1 MDVGQHTASGDGD
14 VTQEAV
20 ELLIIAHGQLDVAG
34 DDAGLLVVLGGIA
47 GQLEDLGSEVLEDG
61 ADVDGG
67 ASAHARR
74 DACLADEAC
83 KTADREL
90 QTGLGASAD
99 GLALGCRLLSTTCS
113 CCEGRGEG
121 GGDGRREWEC
131 ESAKSLVDVDVYLP
145 DHVFERLKHQTRFN
159 QYW

>member
-1 MDVGQHTASGDGD
+1 MDVGENTAGSDGD
-14 VTQEAV
+14 VPQEAV

-47 GQLEDLGSEVLEDG
+47 SELEDLGSEVLEDG

-67 ASAHARR
+67 ASANARR
-74 DACLADEAC
+74 HSCLADVAC

-113 CCEGRGEG
+113 CREGGEGRGGEEGEEG
-121 GGDGRREWEC
+121 GGRESVEKAPA
-131 ESAKSLVDVDVYLP
+131 SSQSHPLD
-145 DHVFERLKHQTRFN
+145 TRI
-159 QYW
+159 

>member
-67 ASAHARR
+67 TSAHARR

-113 CCEGRGEG
+113 CCEGRGEEG
-121 GGDGRREWEC
+121 EMGEGEMG
-131 ESAKSLVDVDVYLP
+131 S
-145 DHVFERLKHQTRFN
+145 
-159 QYW
+159 